1 MFCLTRVDGLLS
13 SQRSGRVLQIRRS
26 GCLLQ
31 TRQSWRAY
39 EVGLTSVLGVFTYL
53 STLKRVRGRSVSPNW
68 CDRKDCESRFSDLGL
83 RVSGFGFWAS
93 GFGFRVSGFGFWVS
107 DFESRFSD
115 FGFSGSGQN
124 LKADK
129 AYRNS
134 SAKKIFLCKHDHSSI
149 YFGLSVA
156 NR

>member
-1 MFCLTRVDGLLS
+1 MLQTRG
-13 SQRSGRVLQIRRS
+13 SGRVLQTRGS
-26 GCLLQ
+26 GCVLQ
-31 TRQSWRAY
+31 TRQFWR
-39 EVGLTSVLGVFTYL
+39 ECEIGLTSVPGVFTYL

-68 CDRKDCESRFSDLGL
+68 CDRKDCESPFSDLGL

-134 SAKKIFLCKHDHSSI
+134 SAKTN
-149 YFGLSVA
+149 LSLQT
-156 NR
+156 